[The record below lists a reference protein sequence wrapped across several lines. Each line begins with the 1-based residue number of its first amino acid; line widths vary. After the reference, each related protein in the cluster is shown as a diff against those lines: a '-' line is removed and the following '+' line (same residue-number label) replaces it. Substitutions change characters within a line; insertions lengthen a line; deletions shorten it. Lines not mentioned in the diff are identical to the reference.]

1 MSSYPYPPGPGTGT
15 DLSDDALVVTETGA
29 DAAPATSGSIATG
42 PTTSSTAS
50 TSTTDVAKDEAGGVA
65 DTATQAGRQVADTA
79 KQQAGEVLGEARDQA
94 RSLLDRTRNEV
105 GDQASSQQQRAAESL
120 RSLSDELHSMA
131 SGQQEPGRAT
141 DLAHQAADKAGQL
154 ASWLTDREPGD
165 ILDEVSSFARRR
177 PGMFLA
183 LAAGAGVVAGRL
195 TRGMA
200 AGAPS
205 GQGTTTRP
213 GSTYGRHMA
222 SMSDSEGMDTT
233 STRPFTRA
241 TTGRSTYPAS
251 DPLGTGSTGTPG
263 ADLTPPLPTPG
274 LGTTGLGADTDL
286 GSGTD
291 VAPGNDVTR

>member
-1 MSSYPYPPGPGTGT
+1 MSSYPYPPGPGTGVGT
-15 DLSDDALVVTETGA
+15 GLSDDALVVTESGA

-42 PTTSSTAS
+42 PTTSST
-50 TSTTDVAKDEAGGVA
+50 STTDAAKDEAGGVA

-94 RSLLDRTRNEV
+94 RSLLGRTRSEV
-105 GDQASSQQQRAAESL
+105 GGQASSQQQRAAESL
-120 RSLSDELHSMA
+120 RSLSDELRSMA
-131 SGQQEPGRAT
+131 SGQQEPGMAT

-154 ASWLTDREPGD
+154 AAWLSDRGPGD

-177 PGMFLA
+177 PGTFLA

-205 GQGTTTRP
+205 GHDAGTGP

-222 SMSDSEGMDTT
+222 GTSDSEGMDTT
-233 STRPFTRA
+233 SRRPFTRA
-241 TTGRSTYPAS
+241 TTGRSTYP
-251 DPLGTGSTGTPG
+251 DPDP
-263 ADLTPPLPTPG
+263 
-274 LGTTGLGADTDL
+274 LGTTGLAAPDTGL
-286 GSGTD
+286 VSGTD
-291 VAPGNDVTR
+291 VPPGNDVTR